1 MKEKRKKED
10 RKKTEER
17 EQDRKL
23 TRQERAQ
30 LTRLTHREKG
40 SGRGKEGELTRDLD
54 SLV

>member
-23 TRQERAQ
+23 TRQE
-30 LTRLTHREKG
+30 THSTGTGTTNSPNSQRERKWKRKG
-40 SGRGKEGELTRDLD
+40 GRTHT
-54 SLV
+54 

>member
-23 TRQERAQ
+23 TRQEQAQ
-30 LTRLTHREKG
+30 LTHLTQRERKWKRKG
-40 SGRGKEGELTRDLD
+40 GRTHM
-54 SLV
+54 